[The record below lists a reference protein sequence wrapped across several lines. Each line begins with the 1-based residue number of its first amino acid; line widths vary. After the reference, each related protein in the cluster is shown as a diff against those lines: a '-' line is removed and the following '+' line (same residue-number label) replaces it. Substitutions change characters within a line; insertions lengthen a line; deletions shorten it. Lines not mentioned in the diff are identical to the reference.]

1 VRESGLGATAH
12 VPGQKENW
20 EGWEDSAV
28 APEQVGAYLRGLK
41 KLYDKYHYVG
51 SLYGHFGQGCI
62 HTRIDFDLKTAAG
75 VKKFRSFLDDA
86 TSLVTEFGGS
96 LSGEHGDGQ
105 SRAEFLQKMFGP
117 ELIEAF
123 HEFKTIWDPDW
134 KMNPGKVVRPFRVD
148 ENLRYGSHYNP
159 PEPETYFH
167 YAADGFSFSRA
178 MERCVGVGKCRRHE
192 AGTMCPSYH
201 ATGEEMHTTR
211 GRARLL
217 FEMLRGD
224 VLHDGWRSEPV
235 KEALDL
241 CLACKGCKGECPVHV
256 DMATYKAEFLAHYY
270 EGWWRFRPLS
280 AYVFGYI
287 HRWARLASVAPKLA
301 NFFSQTRGF
310 SDAMKWVV
318 GIAPERHVP
327 AFAEENFKT
336 WFAEREVRNADRP
349 GVVLW
354 PDTFNTYFH
363 PHVAKAATAVLE
375 DAGFR
380 VIVPKQN
387 MCCGRPFYDFGLLK
401 PARKYLENILHKLAP
416 DIEAGTPVVVLEPS
430 CCSVFR
436 DELLNVIPHNE
447 NAMRLRGQT
456 FTLAE
461 FLTKKAPGYRAPLLR
476 RKAILHGHCHHKSL
490 LKMNADEELLR
501 RMQVD
506 FDALESGCCGM
517 AGAFGFEKGAHYDVS
532 IKCGERVLLPRAR
545 AADEG
550 EILLTDGFSCH
561 EQILQQTGKNAMHLA
576 QALELAL
583 QTGER
588 EKPPAPKKEAPP
600 ETRRN
605 HPDGHASHRSLFKIG
620 AAAAV
625 AAVAFTTLAQADKSK
640 R

>member
-1 VRESGLGATAH
+1 
-12 VPGQKENW
+12 
-20 EGWEDSAV
+20 
-28 APEQVGAYLRGLK
+28 
-41 KLYDKYHYVG
+41 
-51 SLYGHFGQGCI
+51 
-62 HTRIDFDLKTAAG
+62 
-75 VKKFRSFLDDA
+75 
-86 TSLVTEFGGS
+86 
-96 LSGEHGDGQ
+96 
-105 SRAEFLQKMFGP
+105 
-117 ELIEAF
+117 
-123 HEFKTIWDPDW
+123 
-134 KMNPGKVVRPFRVD
+134 
-148 ENLRYGSHYNP
+148 
-159 PEPETYFH
+159 
-167 YAADGFSFSRA
+167 
-178 MERCVGVGKCRRHE
+178 
-192 AGTMCPSYH
+192 
-201 ATGEEMHTTR
+201 
-211 GRARLL
+211 
-217 FEMLRGD
+217 MLRGD

-349 GVVLW
+349 RVVLW

-380 VIVPKQN
+380 VVVPRQN

-401 PARKYLENILHKLAP
+401 SARKYLENILHKLAP

-436 DELLNVIPHNE
+436 DELLNLIPHNE

-506 FDALESGCCGM
+506 FDALDSGCCGM

-620 AAAAV
+620 AAAAAV
-625 AAVAFTTLAQADKSK
+625 AAVALTTLAQTDKSK